1 MIRIAARLVLA
12 CLALATG
19 VANAADCTPPEEGDK
34 PFHRAAVRVK
44 YLPEIETWSL
54 QLAQR
59 GAFVQYVLLLGKTLT
74 SAGRCYWTLE
84 VRAEGRLEH
93 RFYVS
98 PDGESVLAEGASGPI
113 SLTEWRAARK
123 QSERAQSLGAN

>member
-1 MIRIAARLVLA
+1 MILIASRLSLA
-12 CLALATG
+12 CLALAATA
-19 VANAADCTPPEEGDK
+19 ANAADCTPPEEGNK
-34 PFHRAAVRVK
+34 PYHRAAVRVK

-54 QLAQR
+54 RLAQR
-59 GAFVQYVLLLGKTLT
+59 GSAVQYVLLLGKTLT
-74 SAGRCYWTLE
+74 SAGRCHWTLE

-113 SLTEWRAARK
+113 PLAEWRAARK
-123 QSERAQSLGAN
+123 RAQSLGTN